1 MALAFQCDKCKG
13 FSLGVP
19 FVLRIYMDEVAVLEK
34 ELCEACK
41 EEIERLVDRQEERE
55 RWRR

>member
-41 EEIERLVDRQEERE
+41 EEIERLIDRQEERG
-55 RWRR
+55 RW